1 MLRHVKIDQAIFNFQ
16 ELHTTAQ
23 GLRIKVIATQ
33 STPICSRGGKPSTYV
48 MQYSWH

>member
-33 STPICSRGGKPSTYV
+33 STPICSRGGFMSSFAQANEPK
-48 MQYSWH
+48 